1 LIGLA
6 KSINRLRVPPI
17 RARFFPLSSLGY
29 FLRLEKAT
37 KAKIAPRRLRNSS
50 RGEYQLRSPR
60 IPKTRLRTAA
70 RERLV

>member
-1 LIGLA
+1 
-6 KSINRLRVPPI
+6 
-17 RARFFPLSSLGY
+17 LGY

-37 KAKIAPRRLRNSS
+37 RAKIAPRRLRNSS
-50 RGEYQLRSPR
+50 RGEYQLRSPK